1 MKSGR
6 EEERVG
12 RSHGREC
19 GCHAKARGSGERRYS
34 DGGGIKEGWRVA
46 MMDALLSFHAP

>member
-6 EEERVG
+6 EGERMG
-12 RSHGREC
+12 RNRGSER

-34 DGGGIKEGWRVA
+34 DDGGIKEGWRVA